1 MLNQQREKN
10 LYINLF
16 YDLNHTYKNEVGSLT
31 KKLAPESEI
40 LAYMEMMRKKPVY
53 RLDIQDDGSV
63 LTDCYDLLENFNP
76 ELKKGYECIDEL
88 PKWVQDKLAV
98 LLLLDYNK
106 NNKDIPNIGRR
117 ITKNIFWVY
126 TRDGEVDGDDPRG

>member
-1 MLNQQREKN
+1 MLNSSREKK
-10 LYINLF
+10 LYVDLF
-16 YDLNHTYKNEVGSLT
+16 YDLGKCYNHDGMVS
-31 KKLAPESEI
+31 APESEI
-40 LAYMEMMRKKPVY
+40 LAYMEMMRKEPVY

-76 ELKKGYECIDEL
+76 ELKKVYTCIDEL

-126 TRDGEVDGDDPRG
+126 PRDGEVDGDDPRG

>member
-1 MLNQQREKN
+1 MLNSSREKK
-10 LYINLF
+10 LYVDLF
-16 YDLNHTYKNEVGSLT
+16 YDLGKCYNHDGMVS
-31 KKLAPESEI
+31 APESEI
-40 LAYMEMMRKKPVY
+40 LAYMEMMRKEPVY
-53 RLDIQDDGSV
+53 RLNIQDDGSV

-76 ELKKGYECIDEL
+76 ELKKAYECIDEL

>member
-1 MLNQQREKN
+1 MLNSSREKK
-10 LYINLF
+10 LYVDLF
-16 YDLNHTYKNEVGSLT
+16 YDLGKCYNHDGMVS
-31 KKLAPESEI
+31 APESEI
-40 LAYMEMMRKKPVY
+40 LAYIEMMRKEPVY
-53 RLDIQDDGSV
+53 RLNIQDDGSV

-76 ELKKGYECIDEL
+76 ELKKAYECIDEL